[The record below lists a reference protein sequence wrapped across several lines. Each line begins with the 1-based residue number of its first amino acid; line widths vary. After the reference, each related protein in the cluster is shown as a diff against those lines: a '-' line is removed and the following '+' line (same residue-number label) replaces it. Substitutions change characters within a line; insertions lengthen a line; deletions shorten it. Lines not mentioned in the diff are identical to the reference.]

1 MPAMVSFLRINA
13 SYRSTAEADPG
24 AGHVR
29 CPILDRDCERE
40 WVADKALVTDLSATE
55 IDEVAS
61 RNSLRSVVRGVVELQ
76 CIM

>member
-1 MPAMVSFLRINA
+1 MVSFLRINA
-13 SYRSTAEADPG
+13 SYRSTAEADPF

-29 CPILDRDCERE
+29 CSILDRDCERE

-55 IDEVAS
+55 IDELAPQHSLAS
-61 RNSLRSVVRGVVELQ
+61 GISSFVEVQ